1 MKIFPLKGLEVRC
14 QAQQKPSCLGLPSW
28 HGDMCIGLPTSG
40 EQRKETGILQ
50 EALSASGMLDF
61 PLRSQPTK
69 TVPNPFLLS
78 RARFR
83 VRQPADF
90 EDSSIG
96 VYREPDMRG
105 GEPRQALSLAQKH
118 ADSNFPGESSSDVTL
133 QVGSRLHAHTAALNP
148 DILSS

>member
-1 MKIFPLKGLEVRC
+1 
-14 QAQQKPSCLGLPSW
+14 
-28 HGDMCIGLPTSG
+28 MCIGLPTNG
-40 EQRKETGILQ
+40 ERRKEMGILQ

-83 VRQPADF
+83 MTQPADF

-96 VYREPDMRG
+96 VYREPDTPHFTMRG

-133 QVGSRLHAHTAALNP
+133 QVGSRLHAHTAAFNP
-148 DILSS
+148 NILSS